1 MGKGF
6 QPLILRN
13 PLSGTEVRDSENR
26 PVLDSDFVKVREGF
40 RRFTSEFRWHQTRHN
55 HAALSG
61 WRGARISNI
70 MQHPNIDMKPRRLVP
85 KALENMRT
93 IKASTHLPLALLAD
107 VLDNPVDIVE
117 EYGLS
122 KLWRLVEGSNI
133 RAVEGTVVPHYPAHS
148 WEIAERKSKRAY
160 LLQYKDIIV
169 GLVRPERRNI
179 GMLLDSSENMVG
191 IPDGI
196 AVVRVKSEYQEQYP
210 QEWLFAT
217 LRSEA
222 CRLQFWTESGGT
234 SYGKLTRDHILNV
247 LLPVPDSE
255 QIQMQA
261 EQVQG
266 WAQAIENGIKLWENV
281 GTEEDR
287 MSIVNS
293 AIYGLE
299 STDE

>member
-1 MGKGF
+1 
-6 QPLILRN
+6 
-13 PLSGTEVRDSENR
+13 
-26 PVLDSDFVKVREGF
+26 
-40 RRFTSEFRWHQTRHN
+40 
-55 HAALSG
+55 
-61 WRGARISNI
+61 
-70 MQHPNIDMKPRRLVP
+70 
-85 KALENMRT
+85 
-93 IKASTHLPLALLAD
+93 
-107 VLDNPVDIVE
+107 
-117 EYGLS
+117 
-122 KLWRLVEGSNI
+122 
-133 RAVEGTVVPHYPAHS
+133 
-148 WEIAERKSKRAY
+148 
-160 LLQYKDIIV
+160 
-169 GLVRPERRNI
+169 
-179 GMLLDSSENMVG
+179 MLLDSSENMIG

-247 LLPVPDSE
+247 LLPIPDSE

-266 WAQAIENGIKLWENV
+266 WAQAIENGIKMWENV